1 RRSREVHRVR
11 AVRMGVPRGRDLR
24 RGRGQHARGAVLAG
38 RALRPRV
45 PDHLP
50 ALHLLRPVHR
60 GVPDA
65 CAHDDQRVRAREP
78 RPWGPHLREAG
89 PAGTDGREHARR
101 TAPDGARHGPPR
113 LLPRGGHGRAPRAG
127 RVGRREAARRPDSRS
142 APVDDAAGGRPMTS
156 ASSLVTALTEA
167 GTTSS
172 GEATLFWVL
181 APLMVLGALGLLFSR
196 RTIHVAVS
204 IAGVMVGLAILYVAQ
219 EAFFL
224 GFVQIVVY
232 TGAIMMLFLFVL
244 MLVGVDASDSLVETI
259 SGQRWIGLLAGL
271 GTGAVLVGIVTRA
284 SFAAPVGLE
293 AANTDTNP
301 VGVSRL

>member
-1 RRSREVHRVR
+1 
-11 AVRMGVPRGRDLR
+11 
-24 RGRGQHARGAVLAG
+24 
-38 RALRPRV
+38 
-45 PDHLP
+45 
-50 ALHLLRPVHR
+50 
-60 GVPDA
+60 
-65 CAHDDQRVRAREP
+65 
-78 RPWGPHLREAG
+78 
-89 PAGTDGREHARR
+89 
-101 TAPDGARHGPPR
+101 
-113 LLPRGGHGRAPRAG
+113 
-127 RVGRREAARRPDSRS
+127 
-142 APVDDAAGGRPMTS
+142 MTS

-301 VGVSRL
+301 VGVSRLVFGNYVLALEVVGTLLVTAALGALVLTHRRRLTRKVGQREIAEAKVAQGARLTPLAAPGVYARHNAMDVPALDPYGEPIEESVSRVLRIRGQEAAAEAFALQEDAEERAVPEDEWLTTTEDPDELEGGEQK

>member
-1 RRSREVHRVR
+1 
-11 AVRMGVPRGRDLR
+11 
-24 RGRGQHARGAVLAG
+24 
-38 RALRPRV
+38 
-45 PDHLP
+45 
-50 ALHLLRPVHR
+50 
-60 GVPDA
+60 
-65 CAHDDQRVRAREP
+65 
-78 RPWGPHLREAG
+78 
-89 PAGTDGREHARR
+89 
-101 TAPDGARHGPPR
+101 
-113 LLPRGGHGRAPRAG
+113 
-127 RVGRREAARRPDSRS
+127 
-142 APVDDAAGGRPMTS
+142 MTS

-271 GTGAVLVGIVTRA
+271 GTGAVLVEIGRA
-284 SFAAPVGLE
+284 SCRE
-293 AANTDTNP
+293 ECR
-301 VGVSRL
+301 SRW